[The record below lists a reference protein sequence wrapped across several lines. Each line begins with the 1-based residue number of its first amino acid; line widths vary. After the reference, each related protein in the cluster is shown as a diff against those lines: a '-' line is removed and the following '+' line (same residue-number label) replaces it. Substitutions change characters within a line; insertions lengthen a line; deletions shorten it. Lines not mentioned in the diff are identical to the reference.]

1 MTEAELLKKLQFDN
15 YTAASDEAIAE
26 EARNRYAAS
35 HAANLASLEAEGTS
49 INTNY
54 DRQRDAASE
63 ATSRN
68 LSAQRLNAIRSGMQ
82 RSSYNNATLGKIQ
95 TEGDK
100 TLNDIE
106 QNRTDAWN
114 SLAARRTA
122 EDQTYEANVLAAI
135 DDIRN
140 REYTRAQNA
149 MTTNNNL
156 WLALYNLM
164 QQSASAGGSGGRGG
178 SSTPTATPETPA
190 ATGDPYAFSAAN
202 ADALLNGFKSKY
214 TNVVDPLTNALKN
227 ALNTGIAVSKAN
239 AKPATASTLRV
250 GPGETLKNSLRIGA
264 GEALKKSLRVGSGEV
279 IR

>member
-68 LSAQRLNAIRSGMQ
+68 LSAQRLNAIRNGMQ

-164 QQSASAGGSGGRGG
+164 QQGSGGGGG
-178 SSTPTATPETPA
+178 SSRSSSKTVYPSGSDAIA
-190 ATGDPYAFSAAN
+190 VGSA
-202 ADALLNGFKSKY
+202 
-214 TNVVDPLTNALKN
+214 LTNSVGNMMRN
-227 ALNTGIAVSKAN
+227 AAQQTLAGVNFADNLMKSFGTKYAQNQNPGGQR
-239 AKPATASTLRV
+239 TAEEKLS
-250 GPGETLKNSLRIGA
+250 SLVR
-264 GEALKKSLRVGSGEV
+264 LLD
-279 IR
+279 

>member
-68 LSAQRLNAIRSGMQ
+68 LSAQRLNAIRNGMQ

-106 QNRTDAWN
+106 QGRTDAWN

-149 MTTNNNL
+149 MNTNNNL

-164 QQSASAGGSGGRGG
+164 QQGAASGGGRGG
-178 SSTPTATPETPA
+178 YSSPSATPEEPA
-190 ATGDPYAFSAAN
+190 ADAGNPYAFSAAD

-214 TNVVDPLTNALKN
+214 TNVAEPLTNAIKN
-227 ALNTGIAVSKAN
+227 ALNTGIAYGKAN
-239 AKPATASTLRV
+239 TKPATASTLRV
-250 GPGETLKNSLRIGA
+250 GQGVKLKDSLRIGVGEALKNSLR
-264 GEALKKSLRVGSGEV
+264 VGKGEV
-279 IR
+279 MR